1 MNGGIAVRLTED
13 GKNYLIEVPDEWIV
27 LNPIWKFLAPELVEM
42 ARARIEGAGKPTTP
56 TSEPT

>member
-1 MNGGIAVRLTED
+1 MRLTED

-27 LNPIWKFLAPELVEM
+27 RNPIWKCLAPELVEM